1 MAAGR
6 RRRIG
11 APLSRRGYLIT
22 SVTTFAVLLAIWTLV
37 TVSGLV
43 PPIFL
48 PSPGA
53 VLTALGEQLQNG
65 ELAADTAA
73 SVYRITV
80 GFLAA
85 TVMAVP
91 RPMTKVEATPA
102 QNRPCASAKT
112 STRMAPEQGRSP
124 TAMIADSPRRQP
136 PLPASCSG
144 SGPCE
149 WPQ

>member
-65 ELAADTAA
+65 ELAAEDIP
-73 SVYRITV
+73 VR
-80 GFLAA
+80 LARYGLMQPLA
-85 TVMAVP
+85 L
-91 RPMTKVEATPA
+91 
-102 QNRPCASAKT
+102 
-112 STRMAPEQGRSP
+112 
-124 TAMIADSPRRQP
+124 RQP
-136 PLPASCSG
+136 LPDKQGIDAF
-144 SGPCE
+144 
-149 WPQ
+149 